1 VAEDDD
7 SGARRLTT
15 SRRENQRRVSDVQQ
29 STIDGAE
36 QRRRYDDAGHSCV
49 TAAQCTT
56 AEAVVMVQVCMAVQS
71 PNNTIAAENMA
82 VDCHALVQIDSANL
96 ADF

>member
-1 VAEDDD
+1 MTY
-7 SGARRLTT
+7 SNRRSTAL
-15 SRRENQRRVSDVQQ
+15 SSDGD
-29 STIDGAE
+29 TMI
-36 QRRRYDDAGHSCV
+36 DAGHSCV